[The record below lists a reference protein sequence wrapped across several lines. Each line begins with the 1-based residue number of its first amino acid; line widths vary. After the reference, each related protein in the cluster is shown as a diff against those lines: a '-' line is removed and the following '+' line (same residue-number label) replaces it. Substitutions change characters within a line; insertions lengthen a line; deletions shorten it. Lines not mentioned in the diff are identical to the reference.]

1 MMMAPALYNWIVFFL
16 LILLWLLVLCSSNS
30 KFVWLLLYSLSSHS
44 TYPTVPLITIIK
56 PEFHLASSLHTKE
69 LSPVGPKWFKSNF
82 NFFISQRTSRRIQ
95 FMAQRNPSE
104 TLLFHS
110 PFLQSLLSAKLNS
123 TAFVP
128 VTFLSDSLAS
138 PLPAT
143 YYRNWFGPSGF
154 TPIPTNSECCLFL
167 SDLYYK
173 RSLAPVVRQWMEE

>member
-82 NFFISQRTSRRIQ
+82 NFLSLKEHQGGFSSWPNEILLKHSSSTLHFSRA
-95 FMAQRNPSE
+95 FYP
-104 TLLFHS
+104 
-110 PFLQSLLSAKLNS
+110 LNS
-123 TAFVP
+123 TLP
-128 VTFLSDSLAS
+128 PLSLLLFCLTLLPLLSQLRIMEIDLALLAS
-138 PLPAT
+138 PP
-143 YYRNWFGPSGF
+143 YP
-154 TPIPTNSECCLFL
+154 PTVSAAFSFL
-167 SDLYYK
+167 ISITKD
-173 RSLAPVVRQWMEE
+173 P